1 MDSFDTDRISGSI
14 QYDDD
19 NIPQPVMEYAT
30 IRKDEK
36 KSKKKEVT
44 KKIKIIY
51 FVFSSF
57 KTTNDKQIQRQRE
70 KEEKKARKQE
80 EKDRKKSQSRTRSAT
95 NERNVNTGS
104 NNRSKARIIMLD
116 DTEEYFDLGVSNI
129 YVNE

>member
-80 EKDRKKSQSRTRSAT
+80 EKERKKSRSQTRID
-95 NERNVNTGS
+95 EPDRNPRF
-104 NNRSKARIIMLD
+104 NNRSKARIVMLD
-116 DTEEYFDLGVSNI
+116 DAEEYVDLGV
-129 YVNE
+129 